1 MDSQARNDFVN
12 NYSRLLTTMWSDE
25 SFAEL
30 LAASPVEV
38 LSDCGLQVADGARVE
53 LVRDGS
59 GEPDLEAQIAAWE
72 SGAETGVYT
81 LFVPA
86 SPVIETQE
94 LSEAELEAVSGGG
107 NSGGTNVYCC
117 CTPCCC
123 CCGSGGG
130 GGGGGGREVI

>member
-1 MDSQARNDFVN
+1 MESQARNNFVN
-12 NYSRLLTTMWSDE
+12 NYSRLLTTVWSDE

-38 LSDCGLQVADGARVE
+38 LSDYGMEIAEGARVE
-53 LVRDGS
+53 LVRDGA
-59 GEPDLEAQIAAWE
+59 GEPDLEAQISAWE
-72 SGAETGVYT
+72 KGAESGVYT

-94 LSEAELEAVSGGG
+94 LSEAELEAVAGGDGG
-107 NSGGTNVYCC
+107 NTAISCC

-123 CCGSGGG
+123 CSGGG
-130 GGGGGGREVI
+130 GTGGGGRETI